1 MTQIVVRLPYEEKA
15 QFMKIA
21 TKNDMTMSQL
31 IRWLIRWLI
40 RCVNDGAST
49 GIHMEIKD

>member
-31 IRWLIRWLI
+31 IRWLIRY
-40 RCVNDGAST
+40 VNEGAAQ
-49 GIHMEIKD
+49 GIPMEITD

>member
-21 TKNDMTMSQL
+21 TKNDMRDRQYHQGKAYAAYHP
-31 IRWLIRWLI
+31 RQHH
-40 RCVNDGAST
+40 G
-49 GIHMEIKD
+49 

>member
-15 QFMKIA
+15 QFLKIA

-31 IRWLIRWLI
+31 IRY
-40 RCVNDGAST
+40 VNEGAAQ
-49 GIHMEIKD
+49 GIPMEITN